1 MTFFFI
7 VLFYCA
13 VYCAGFFGR
22 YFCPIHQRLAILR
35 VYVML
40 LIDVSR
46 VVRDIQDAELHKF
59 FSRIVKLTQ
68 GRDLGHETIDSLQR
82 LHLILSASQSTRL

>member
-1 MTFFFI
+1 MTFYLFI
-7 VLFYCA
+7 VLSSCRH
-13 VYCAGFFGR
+13 FFWQV
-22 YFCPIHQRLAILR
+22 FLSNSPKTRLAC
-35 VYVML
+35 VCNVV
-40 LIDVSR
+40 IDVSR

-68 GRDLGHETIDSLQR
+68 GRDFGHETIDSLQR